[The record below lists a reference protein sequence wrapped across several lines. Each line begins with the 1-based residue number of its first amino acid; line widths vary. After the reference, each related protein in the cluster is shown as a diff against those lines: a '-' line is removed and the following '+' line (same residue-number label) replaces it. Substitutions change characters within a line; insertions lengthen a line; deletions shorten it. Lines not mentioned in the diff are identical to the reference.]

1 MNLPGGAGD
10 GTEPGSRVD
19 RTYDLHGRMGEGGMG
34 QIFRAVHLLDGR
46 PVALKLVRIENER
59 EAATRE
65 YRFALA
71 REFQTLASLHHPNII
86 RVQSY
91 GFDEN
96 RGPYFTM
103 ELLEDAL
110 TIVAAGVGRLES
122 EKLEL
127 VAQLLRALTYLHRR
141 GVLHRDLKPPNVL
154 VSRGEV
160 KVLDFGL
167 ALARHETANFAGTI
181 DYMAPELLSGARPSV
196 ASDLYSVG
204 LILYQLLTE
213 RGPPHFDDGTIGP
226 HTTQSWPM
234 AIQSTHFFEGDHAA
248 PTVPSSE
255 MALAAGDVQELA
267 IDIPGPLGDVVRT
280 LLQRRPEQRYRDAET
295 ALRAL
300 AAAAA
305 TPIPVETIQTRESFL
320 QATALVGRRSEVAH
334 LTAALTL
341 ARNGQGSVHLVGGES
356 GVGKSRLCA
365 ELRTIA
371 LVDDGWVATGQAVKD
386 GAKPYDEWKPLLRA
400 LCLRVEPTEDEAS
413 ILADLLPD
421 LPRLL
426 GRSVP
431 AARVAT
437 SPEEAQARIVATVVA
452 MVRRLSKPML
462 LIFEDLQWARSESL
476 VLLVRIT
483 QQVDSLPVLI
493 LGSYR
498 YDEAPD
504 LPKQLPGAR
513 PLILQRLQQGE
524 IGELVSAMLGE
535 TEKKQDLVEYLERHT
550 EGNVFFLVE
559 ILRALAESSGDLK
572 SITDR
577 ALAEDLL
584 TSGIEQFI
592 ERRLERVSASSRPL
606 LLFAATLGRTLD
618 LGALAHAFP
627 AASLTAALMECGN
640 AAVLECVGSDWRF
653 THDKLREAILRRLDP
668 KQRQTLHCRV
678 AEAFEAAY
686 SERESLAT
694 TLAHHYAQAGL
705 PERALPYQLRAG
717 DESVR
722 LCLYDEARHQ
732 FAQAQLALEQLPNGQ
747 PQRRMR
753 VDLLLRRMQSTLRTE
768 QLDVQLERYQQG
780 LELLDSLHGESGP
793 SDEDRLRRARLD
805 CYRGHAHYYAGQ
817 AAEAIR
823 YYQAVLPV
831 AREFG
836 DQELLMLPA
845 CMIGAGLVAQG
856 NMGKADE
863 VLSQAVA
870 PLQRWGNTYDWTR
883 GRLLRGVALV
893 STGRYHAGQKLMLEV
908 LADVERLDR
917 PALIALVNVALGPVY
932 RFAGDWPRMLAAG
945 TTGVENARR
954 AGEQM
959 HLYMGWNSEA
969 WALAHLGRHEEA
981 AAPRARAGELVRKM
995 SGKLPYADWFEAGN
1009 AEQDFLA
1016 GRFREALEIAR
1027 ALVDKDKTTGVVLS
1041 RGIAER
1047 VQACALARLGAD
1059 LAEVEEHLRESL
1071 RVLEGGLNVLDCAHT
1086 ERWWGTILRERGQ
1099 LAEGGV
1105 HLRRARAMFQDSECD
1120 HAVAELDGL
1129 LAQA

>member
-1 MNLPGGAGD
+1 MNVPGGAGD
-10 GTEPGSRVD
+10 QASPVSRID
-19 RTYDLHGRMGEGGMG
+19 RTYDLLGRLGEGGMG

-46 PVALKLVRIENER
+46 PVALKLVRVEDQR
-59 EAATRE
+59 EAVTRN

-91 GFDEN
+91 GFDELL
-96 RGPYFTM
+96 GPYFTM
-103 ELLEDAL
+103 ELLEEAL
-110 TIVAAGVGRLES
+110 TIVAAGAGRNES
-122 EKLEL
+122 EKVEL

-141 GVLHRDLKPPNVL
+141 GVVHRDLKPPNVL

-167 ALARHETANFAGTI
+167 ALARNEKANFAGTI
-181 DYMAPELLSGARPSV
+181 DYMAPEILAGAQPSV
-196 ASDLYSVG
+196 ASDLYAVG
-204 LILYQLLTE
+204 LILYQLLTD
-213 RGPPHFDDGTIGP
+213 RGPPRFDDGTVGP
-226 HTTQSWPM
+226 LTTMPM
-234 AIQSTHFFEGDHAA
+234 ASTDLFEGDHMA
-248 PTVPSSE
+248 PTLASGGMDLAVMEGSE
-255 MALAAGDVQELA
+255 LE
-267 IDIPGPLGDVVRT
+267 IDISGPLGDIVRV
-280 LLQRRPEQRYRDAET
+280 LLQRRPEQRYPDAET

-300 AAAAA
+300 AAAA
-305 TPIPVETIQTRESFL
+305 TTSIPVETSQTRESFL
-320 QATALVGRRSEVAH
+320 QATALVGRQSEVAL
-334 LTAALTL
+334 LTAALTQ
-341 ARNGQGSVHLVGGES
+341 ARNGRGSVHLVGGES

-371 LVDDGWVATGQAVKD
+371 LVDDGWVATGQAVRD
-386 GAKPYDEWKPLLRA
+386 GAKPYDEWVPLLRA
-400 LCLRVEPTEDEAS
+400 LCLRVEPSEDEAS
-413 ILADLLPD
+413 VLADLLLD

-426 GRSVP
+426 GRSVR
-431 AARVAT
+431 AARIAT

-476 VLLVRIT
+476 ALLVRIT

-504 LPKQLPGAR
+504 LPKQVPGAR
-513 PLILQRLQQGE
+513 PLILQRMQQGE

-535 TEKKQDLVEYLERHT
+535 TEKKQDLIEYLERHT
-550 EGNVFFLVE
+550 EGNVFFLIE

-606 LLFAATLGRTLD
+606 LLLAATLGRTLD
-618 LGALAHAFP
+618 LAALSHAFP
-627 AASLTAALMECGN
+627 AASLTPALMECGN

-653 THDKLREAILRRLDP
+653 THDKLREALLRRLDV
-668 KQRQTLHCRV
+668 KQRQTLHRRV

-686 SERESLAT
+686 SERELLAT
-694 TLAHHYAQAGL
+694 TLAHHYAQAGM
-705 PERALPYQLRAG
+705 PERALPYHLRAG

-768 QLDVQLERYQQG
+768 QFDVQLERYQQG
-780 LELLDSLHGESGP
+780 LALLDSLHGESGP

-845 CMIGAGLVAQG
+845 SMIGAGLVVQG

-893 STGRYHAGQKLMLEV
+893 STGRYHAGRELMLEV

-969 WALAHLGRHEEA
+969 WALAHLGQHDEA
-981 AAPRARAGELVRKM
+981 AARRALAGELVRKM

-1009 AEQDFLA
+1009 AEQDLLA
-1016 GRFREALEIAR
+1016 GRFPEALEIAR
-1027 ALVDKDKTTGVVLS
+1027 ALVDKGKATGLVLS

-1047 VQACALARLGAD
+1047 VQACALARLGTD
-1059 LAEVEEHLRESL
+1059 LAEVEEHLHESL
-1071 RVLEGGLNVLDCAHT
+1071 RVLEGGLNALDCAHT
-1086 ERWWGTILRERGQ
+1086 ERWWGTILCERDRRV
-1099 LAEGGV
+1099 EGRV
-1105 HLRRARAMFQDSECD
+1105 HLQRARKIFEDSECD